1 MKINTRVFGEV
12 DIEES
17 KILTFPGGIVGFPD
31 MEKFT
36 LIHDEEKGMRVD
48 FFDVVTEFRDLC
60 QIDDGKDDALIHA
73 GEGALPVE
81 EGRTVVNVAE
91 DGVCDLKRL
100 VRNDEG
106 GFPLGEA
113 DDETA

>member
-36 LIHDEEKGMRVD
+36 LIHDEEKGNKSIKWMQSLDEPAFAMPARRNSARLP
-48 FFDVVTEFRDLC
+48 FSTTRA
-60 QIDDGKDDALIHA
+60 QPRIIAGKS
-73 GEGALPVE
+73 LPS
-81 EGRTVVNVAE
+81 GIWMVAISE
-91 DGVCDLKRL
+91 AI
-100 VRNDEG
+100 RN
-106 GFPLGEA
+106 
-113 DDETA
+113 

>member
-36 LIHDEEKGMRVD
+36 LIHDEEKGNKSIKWMQSLDEPAFAMPVMD
-48 FFDVVTEFRDLC
+48 PLYVYENGNYTEEIKKYF
-60 QIDDGKDDALIHA
+60 
-73 GEGALPVE
+73 E
-81 EGRTVVNVAE
+81 
-91 DGVCDLKRL
+91 
-100 VRNDEG
+100 
-106 GFPLGEA
+106 
-113 DDETA
+113 